1 MVRLILGII
10 VGFAAW
16 SILWLGSD
24 QVLMLASPD
33 WYGVHQL
40 EFEKAMFNR
49 TDFIPDTA
57 ILVMHIFRA
66 VIVSIMAGF
75 LAAFIANENTRSTL
89 ILGVLLFAFGL
100 LVQIAAWNYIPI
112 WYHIIFLALL
122 IPMTIAG
129 GKMRTSPSPVV

>member
-33 WYGVHQL
+33 WYGAHQL
-40 EFEKAMFNR
+40 GFEKAMFNR
-49 TDFIPDTA
+49 TDFIPDPA

-75 LAAFIANENTRSTL
+75 LAAFIANENSRSTL

>member
-33 WYGVHQL
+33 WYGDHQRG
-40 EFEKAMFNR
+40 FEKAMFNN
-49 TDFIPDTA
+49 TGFVPDTA

-66 VIVSIMAGF
+66 IIISIMAGF
-75 LAAFIANENTRSTL
+75 LAAFVANENSRSTL
-89 ILGVLLFAFGL
+89 ILGILLFAFGL
-100 LVQIAAWNYIPI
+100 LVQIAAWNYLPI

-129 GKMRTSPSPVV
+129 SKLRTSPSPAV